1 LGEAQEGTE
10 FVKVIAIVLAAL
22 TGAATATLASEPQYG
37 RWAID
42 QQHCSGDTKAGPL
55 TVTAS
60 SATLA
65 SEYCTFGKMY
75 KADRGLYIEGRCSN
89 GTRHPISLQMK
100 GERMLVTWN
109 GDRPQEM
116 QRCR

>member
-1 LGEAQEGTE
+1 M
-10 FVKVIAIVLAAL
+10 KVIAIGFAAL
-22 TGAATATLASEPQYG
+22 VGAAAPAFADEPQFG
-37 RWAID
+37 RWAVD
-42 QQHCSGDTKAGPL
+42 QQHCAGDTKAGPL

-60 SATLA
+60 SVTLA
-65 SEYCTFGKMY
+65 SEHCTFGKMY

-89 GTRHPISLQMK
+89 GTRHPISLLMK
-100 GERMLVTWN
+100 GERMLVTWG